1 MSPPSVEVVANDVGH
16 LMDRIEKLE
25 ADVKSVL
32 KTQYWL
38 MGAAV
43 VFGGFMTLLMPKIAE
58 VLGLS

>member
-1 MSPPSVEVVANDVGH
+1 
-16 LMDRIEKLE
+16 MDRIEKLE